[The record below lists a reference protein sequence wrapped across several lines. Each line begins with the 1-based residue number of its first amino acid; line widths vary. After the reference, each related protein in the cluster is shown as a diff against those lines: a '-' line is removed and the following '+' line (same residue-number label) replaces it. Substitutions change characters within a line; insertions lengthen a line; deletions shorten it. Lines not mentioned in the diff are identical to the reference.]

1 MILFTDVKQQEAAR
15 LDELDKSVI
24 GILQID
30 GRESNAKIARQLGV
44 SEGTIR
50 RRLKRLIDDRTIQVT
65 ALPEPSKLGLNTE
78 AIIGLQVDPGKLE
91 EVASELGG
99 VPQTLSVSVTT
110 GAFDIFA
117 WVAVKTQEELH
128 SFLLGVVGKIA
139 GVRRSETFVSLGV
152 NKRWFAPKA

>member
-1 MILFTDVKQQEAAR
+1 M
-15 LDELDKSVI
+15 DELDKSVI

-30 GRESNAKIARQLGV
+30 GRESNARIARQLGV

-50 RRLKRLIDDRTIQVT
+50 RRLKRLIDDRAIQVT

-91 EVASELGG
+91 EVAAELGT

-128 SFLLGVVGKIA
+128 SFLLGVVGKIS

>member
-1 MILFTDVKQQEAAR
+1 
-15 LDELDKSVI
+15 LDELDKNII

-50 RRLKRLIDDRTIQVT
+50 RRLKRLIDDQAIQVT

-78 AIIGLQVDPGKLE
+78 AIIGLQVEPGKLE
-91 EVASELGG
+91 EVAAELGT

>member
-1 MILFTDVKQQEAAR
+1 M
-15 LDELDKSVI
+15 DELDKSVI
-24 GILQID
+24 GILQKD

-50 RRLKRLIDDRTIQVT
+50 RRLKSLIDDQAIQVT

-91 EVASELGG
+91 DVAFELST

>member
-1 MILFTDVKQQEAAR
+1 VILFTDVKQQEAAR